1 MARPRKYH
9 TKAERKE
16 ANRRKNRD
24 YYSRKKTEIN
34 KRRRDK
40 HALVAARIARKELKP
55 WLALGARKSRAVVA
69 ENTTDDA
76 TKRAV
81 EAAKVIFRTFKRVV
95 GGDRA
100 TYPLNVC
107 RQLFKDFE
115 NDVSLAELKNTA
127 NYHSVRLARFRD
139 QVDVHYDKILNSA
152 GIGPEFKVVE
162 GMKNEIDAAVKL
174 VEDIEGYLLDGM
186 EALVNAFKNKELA
199 FQ

>member
-127 NYHSVRLARFRD
+127 NYHS
-139 QVDVHYDKILNSA
+139 
-152 GIGPEFKVVE
+152 IGPEFKVVE

>member
-40 HALVAARIARKELKP
+40 HALVAARKELKP

-81 EAAKVIFRTFKRVV
+81 EAAK
-95 GGDRA
+95 
-100 TYPLNVC
+100 
-107 RQLFKDFE
+107 LFKDFE